1 MCRVKF
7 DLNLLLFVIN
17 IQVDSTFK
25 FDSPPGVDYQ
35 FGQAKIAVPSIRNRN
50 RIWRI
55 FLKLHEKKT
64 FLDYIL

>member
-25 FDSPPGVDYQ
+25 FDSPPPAVDYQ
-35 FGQAKIAVPSIRNRN
+35 FGQAKIAVPSIRNSN
-50 RIWRI
+50 RI
-55 FLKLHEKKT
+55 
-64 FLDYIL
+64 